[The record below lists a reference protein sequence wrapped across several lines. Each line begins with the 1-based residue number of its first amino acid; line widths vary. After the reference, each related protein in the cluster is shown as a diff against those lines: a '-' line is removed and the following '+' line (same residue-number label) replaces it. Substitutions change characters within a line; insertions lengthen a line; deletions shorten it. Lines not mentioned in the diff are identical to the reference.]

1 MTLAK
6 KILDFKLA
14 FVGTLDSLM
23 EKIATKI
30 FNYPQNLGMPITP
43 NYSEKDLSV
52 LDYISN
58 SGLLRCSHVSNV
70 HRLFRMCGSFM
81 DLWN

>member
-1 MTLAK
+1 MTFRDPWASITAAQISPSYMDAREVYGTSQAK

-52 LDYISN
+52 LDYISK
-58 SGLLRCSHVSNV
+58 
-70 HRLFRMCGSFM
+70 
-81 DLWN
+81 